1 MNRYR
6 DLTEFA
12 KVGIASWPQQYVGQP
27 ASGTT
32 MAPSSSVSVRNRLV
46 TTAEW
51 QGYSRNTLKTY
62 GSIVTR
68 FPPQLRYLNADCSH
82 YQAVASL
89 PNELAMPL
97 PRPRR
102 P

>member
-1 MNRYR
+1 MWAAGEWYN
-6 DLTEFA
+6 DGGKQF
-12 KVGIASWPQQYVGQP
+12 G
-27 ASGTT
+27 
-32 MAPSSSVSVRNRLV
+32 VSARNRLV
-46 TTAEW
+46 TTPGW
-51 QGYSRNTLKTY
+51 QGYNRDTLKTY
-62 GSIVTR
+62 GSIVTL